1 MGRGKPRITNQK
13 GSSAINRI
21 AGEKYLLKNQNREEV
36 TVQGSGLQFE
46 VVESGDGGF
55 VEYGS
60 TLTVNQKITL
70 VDGTVV
76 DDTFKSGTPEVFKL
90 KDAIKGYHEGLLLM
104 SVGDRYRFA
113 IPSEL
118 AWNKRGTKVIPPS
131 SVILIDC
138 TLISVD

>member
-1 MGRGKPRITNQK
+1 
-13 GSSAINRI
+13 
-21 AGEKYLLKNQNREEV
+21 
-36 TVQGSGLQFE
+36 
-46 VVESGDGGF
+46 
-55 VEYGS
+55 
-60 TLTVNQKITL
+60 
-70 VDGTVV
+70 
-76 DDTFKSGTPEVFKL
+76 VFKL

-113 IPSEL
+113 IPTEL